1 MIGTKRHFQGPRKL
15 ILILLIFIL
24 GCSGDRPRGTS
35 SFLSLGT
42 GGTGGI
48 YYPLGGAIA
57 MLLSLEDENRTYT
70 AEVTGG
76 AVENI
81 NRIRAGQID
90 LAFATANTVYDAYFG
105 SPEFNGTV
113 PDLRVVAPLYPN
125 PTHVLVAEGSEA
137 QSIEDFRGLRVSV
150 GAPGSGT
157 EQISK
162 RILEAHGLTYQDVEV
177 RYLTFT
183 ESASALKDRAIDA
196 AIISVGYPAASI
208 LDATAT
214 GGARLL
220 PITPS
225 RITELM
231 ELYPYFGPGEIP
243 GGIYPGVDEPLST
256 AVVLN
261 WIVAPETL
269 PNDIVINLLN
279 LIDNNRQTLERVHPM
294 ALQIELAFLEDA
306 PIPIHSGVEQWWS
319 GIR

>member
-1 MIGTKRHFQGPRKL
+1 VVETKRHFQRPRRF
-15 ILILLIFIL
+15 ILALLIFIV
-24 GCSGDRPRGTS
+24 GCSGDPSGAP
-35 SFLSLGT
+35 SFFSLGT
-42 GGTGGI
+42 AGTGGI
-48 YYPLGGAIA
+48 YYPLGGVIA
-57 MLLSLEDENRTYT
+57 SLLTQADENQIFN

-81 NRIRAGQID
+81 NRIRAGQME

-125 PTHVLVAEGSEA
+125 PTHILVREGSEA

-162 RILEAHGLTYQDVEV
+162 RILEAHGLTYQDVDV
-177 RYLTFT
+177 RYLSFN
-183 ESASALKDRAIDA
+183 ESASALRDRAIDA
-196 AIISVGYPAASI
+196 AIISVGYPAAAI
-208 LDATAT
+208 LEATAT

-225 RITELM
+225 RITQLID
-231 ELYPYFGPGEIP
+231 LYPYFGRGEIP
-243 GGIYPGVDEPLST
+243 GGIYPGLDEPIST
-256 AVVLN
+256 AIVLN
-261 WIVAPETL
+261 WIVASETL
-269 PNDIVINLLN
+269 PNDIVINVLN
-279 LIDNNRQTLERVHPM
+279 LIDNERQALENVSIM
-294 ALQIELAFLEDA
+294 AREIDLAFLEDA
-306 PIPIHSGVEQWWS
+306 PIPVHSGVEQWWS

>member
-1 MIGTKRHFQGPRKL
+1 MVETKRHFQRPRRF
-15 ILILLIFIL
+15 ILALLIFIV
-24 GCSGDRPRGTS
+24 GCSGDPSGAP
-35 SFLSLGT
+35 SFFSLGT
-42 GGTGGI
+42 AGTGGI
-48 YYPLGGAIA
+48 YYPLGGVIA
-57 MLLSLEDENRTYT
+57 SLLTQADENQIFN

-81 NRIRAGQID
+81 NRIRAGQME

-125 PTHVLVAEGSEA
+125 PTHILVAEGSEA

-162 RILEAHGLTYQDVEV
+162 RILEAHDLTYQDIDV
-177 RYLTFT
+177 RYLTFN

-196 AIISVGYPAASI
+196 AIISVGYPASAI

-225 RITELM
+225 RITQLID
-231 ELYPYFGPGEIP
+231 LYPYFGRGEIP
-243 GGIYPGVDEPLST
+243 GGIYPGLDEPIST
-256 AVVLN
+256 AIVLN
-261 WIVAPETL
+261 WIVASETL
-269 PNDIVINLLN
+269 PNNIVINVLN
-279 LIDNNRQTLERVHPM
+279 LIANDRQALENVSIM
-294 ALQIELAFLEDA
+294 AREIDLAFLEDA
-306 PIPIHSGVEQWWS
+306 PIPVHPGVEQWWS

>member
-1 MIGTKRHFQGPRKL
+1 MVETKRHFQRPRRF
-15 ILILLIFIL
+15 ILALLIFIV
-24 GCSGDRPRGTS
+24 GCSGDPSGAP
-35 SFLSLGT
+35 SFFSLGT
-42 GGTGGI
+42 AGTGGI
-48 YYPLGGAIA
+48 YYPLGGVIA
-57 MLLSLEDENRTYT
+57 SLLTQADENQIFN

-81 NRIRAGQID
+81 NRIRAGQME

-125 PTHVLVAEGSEA
+125 PTHILVAEGSEA

-162 RILEAHGLTYQDVEV
+162 RILEAHGLTYQDVDV
-177 RYLTFT
+177 RYLSFN
-183 ESASALKDRAIDA
+183 ESASALRDRAIDA
-196 AIISVGYPAASI
+196 AIISVGYPAAAI
-208 LDATAT
+208 LEATAT

-225 RITELM
+225 RITQLID
-231 ELYPYFGPGEIP
+231 LYPYFGRGEIP
-243 GGIYPGVDEPLST
+243 GGIYPGLDEPIST
-256 AVVLN
+256 AIVLN
-261 WIVAPETL
+261 WIVASETL
-269 PNDIVINLLN
+269 PNNIVINVLN
-279 LIDNNRQTLERVHPM
+279 LIANDRQALENVSIM
-294 ALQIELAFLEDA
+294 AREIDLAFLEDA
-306 PIPIHSGVEQWWS
+306 PIPVHPGVEQWWS